1 MGLRELPTP
10 LRYAA
15 YATGALL
22 VFFAAVGMG
31 AAASLVVGW
40 QAEQA
45 EAGSSGSTTAG
56 MPEGTSA
63 TMPAADSASEGTAI
77 ETDDFG
83 AESTD
88 PETSEAPPEKTTS
101 FRHTA
106 TDGNS
111 RGDYTILSDPRIN
124 GDPAAVVLVV
134 PVPDRGHSANEAYD
148 HNIGVWYEPGAQKW
162 AIFNQDL
169 AAMPAGA
176 SFEVV
181 VPQADEGFVHRAKPA
196 NTVGGTTYLDHPLT
210 NGEPGIVLLVTQNWN
225 PEGGAG
231 VYNDHSVGVLY
242 DEDVDRWA
250 VYNRDGAR
258 IPDGAAFNLAVSGSE
273 QSAR

>member
-1 MGLRELPTP
+1 MGLRERPTP

-22 VFFAAVGMG
+22 MLFAAVGMG

-45 EAGSSGSTTAG
+45 EAGSSGSTTSG

-83 AESTD
+83 GESTN
-88 PETSEAPPEKTTS
+88 PETSEAPPEKMTS

-134 PVPDRGHSANEAYD
+134 PVPDRGRSANEVYD
-148 HNIGVWYEPGAQKW
+148 HNIGVWYVPGKNKW

-169 AAMPAGA
+169 AAVPAGA

-225 PEGGAG
+225 PGGGAG
-231 VYNDHSVGVLY
+231 VYNDHPEGVLY
-242 DEDVDRWA
+242 DEDEDRWA
-250 VYNRDGAR
+250 VYNRDVAR